1 MESELL
7 SSILLVK
14 ISTYFGIFFLSGSDL
29 FSQNVAIQVSS
40 ALHRFT
46 SVFGMGTGGTN
57 ALKPPEFY
65 SIKKKTNYLIKNT
78 LITDEPLLNVRN
90 KDVLNLQPKKIVF
103 WGSDKNI
110 ENYIK
115 K

>member
-1 MESELL
+1 LESELL

-78 LITDEPLLNVRN
+78 LITDIDISWSRGQ
-90 KDVLNLQPKKIVF
+90 DSNLRPS
-103 WGSDKNI
+103 G
-110 ENYIK
+110 
-115 K
+115 